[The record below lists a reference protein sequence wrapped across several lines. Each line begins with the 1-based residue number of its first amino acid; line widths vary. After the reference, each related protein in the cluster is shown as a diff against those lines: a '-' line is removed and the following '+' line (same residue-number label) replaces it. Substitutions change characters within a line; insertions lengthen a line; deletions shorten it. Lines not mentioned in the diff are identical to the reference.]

1 MPVAEYPSEV
11 RVRFR
16 RGVRGLMAH
25 EAVDAERRRA
35 ARVVP
40 PEPVTVT
47 LENSHGVAYGIIANI
62 SETGA
67 CVRTDLAFAP
77 GEELL
82 VGLNFPREAQPVS
95 ATGRVVWASGAPKEG
110 NGSLRH
116 GVQWTYDG
124 P

>member
-1 MPVAEYPSEV
+1 
-11 RVRFR
+11 
-16 RGVRGLMAH
+16 MAD
-25 EAVDAERRRA
+25 EAVKAEGAERRRA

-47 LENSHGVAYGIIANI
+47 MENGNGVAYGIVANI

-67 CVRTDLAFAP
+67 CVRTDVAFTP

-82 VGLNFPREAQPVS
+82 VRLNFAREAQPVS
-95 ATGRVVWASGAPKEG
+95 ATGRVVWASGPPREG
-110 NGSLRH
+110 NGGLRH

-124 P
+124 PHRVRLRLLVKSMLG

>member
-1 MPVAEYPSEV
+1 MSD
-11 RVRFR
+11 
-16 RGVRGLMAH
+16 
-25 EAVDAERRRA
+25 EAAKAERRRA

-47 LENSHGVAYGIIANI
+47 MENGNGVAYGIVANI

-67 CVRTDLAFAP
+67 CVRTDVAFTP

-82 VGLNFPREAQPVS
+82 VRLNFAREAQPVS

-110 NGSLRH
+110 NGGLRH

-124 P
+124 PHRVRLRLLVKSMIG

>member
-1 MPVAEYPSEV
+1 MVN
-11 RVRFR
+11 
-16 RGVRGLMAH
+16 GVDKA
-25 EAVDAERRRA
+25 DRRRA

-47 LENSHGVAYGIIANI
+47 MENGKGPVAYGIVANI

-67 CVRTDLAFAP
+67 CVRTDVPFTP

-82 VGLNFPREAQPVS
+82 IRLNFAREALPLS
-95 ATGRVVWASGAPKEG
+95 ATGRVVWASGPPQEG
-110 NGSLRH
+110 NGGLRH

-124 P
+124 PHRVRLRLLVKSMMG